1 MFGEDN
7 RGKIKGRFHRNNWA
21 SCMGNKRGL
30 CRKTK
35 RLTGKKIRRYLRR
48 DLSER
53 TWYAN

>member
-1 MFGEDN
+1 
-7 RGKIKGRFHRNNWA
+7 
-21 SCMGNKRGL
+21 MGNKRGL